1 MLVLGVQLPEV
12 GDPDHVVE
20 GGRRSLKRLSRGQV
34 VAGAEVASG
43 SVQVVQVVQAVE
55 LVIIEM
61 LTSFV

>member
-34 VAGAEVASG
+34 VAGAEVAGG
-43 SVQVVQVVQAVE
+43 SVQVVQIVQAVE
-55 LVIIEM
+55 VMM
-61 LTSFV
+61 LTKTIFV